1 MAKEDLIDQHVSV
14 KQCKMAVD
22 ALLKH
27 VTKVQEKQQEFEL
40 LGGREQHVWL
50 TIAVKQMQPEKK
62 LKPHRIPIVHPL
74 VDPRT
79 SSICLITKDPQREYK
94 DLLEKKGVKFVSRV
108 VGIEKLKGKFK
119 PFEARRLLLKENDLF
134 LADAR
139 VIPLLPGLLGKKFF
153 DAKKQP
159 IPVDLTKKDL
169 KAELEKAISSTYFH
183 QNQGTCASIKVGTLS
198 QTPAQIIANIK
209 SALPAVVK
217 VIKDGW
223 NNVQNLHIK
232 TSSSASLPIWTCDL
246 GSGEGGRWDG
256 LDADVEMSGSD
267 SEEQSEEEADEDMED
282 AEEKVELKT
291 GKKGKKRVAE
301 DKEEEEKPKKK
312 ARVKG
317 TSEKVVEKVT
327 DKSKTSKA
335 DDATPAPAT
344 ATPANPKSRKSAKES
359 KDASETSVPLPP
371 TPTSAIK
378 ATQAP
383 PEDVSGKKKK
393 RKHQTN
399 EDAVPASSVVSPAKP
414 SPTDTPSTPAAA
426 ADATQ
431 DAERSTKKKRRKSQA
446 NVDATPQAI
455 VPSTDAATTEV
466 SSKKK
471 RKSTVADVTG
481 VPSAEIPTPS
491 KDTSQAQPPVTP
503 TPSKKKKARASA
515 VDFFEGDRSENVD
528 TAATPAQS
536 KGAAAPPNTPA
547 DGLVGATP
555 ATASKK
561 RRKSKGGVEATPV
574 SAAIG
579 KLVDQAETA
588 GDATTTPSSKD
599 NEENTPAKVKKPRH
613 RKRASLAAAEQA
625 VVEATPAKSSQTV
638 SVETPAPAVEGDA
651 EKKKEK
657 RKKRKS
663 AVVAE
668 DQDESSEKPA
678 TSVPSTPSVTVEQVK
693 QKKSTTAIEKKKE
706 KVGKAKKSG
715 GESAKEALIGKKG
728 LQH

>member
-267 SEEQSEEEADEDMED
+267 SEEQSEEEADEDMDD
-282 AEEKVELKT
+282 AEEKIELKT

-317 TSEKVVEKVT
+317 TSEKV
-327 DKSKTSKA
+327 
-335 DDATPAPAT
+335 
-344 ATPANPKSRKSAKES
+344 
-359 KDASETSVPLPP
+359 
-371 TPTSAIK
+371 
-378 ATQAP
+378 
-383 PEDVSGKKKK
+383 
-393 RKHQTN
+393 
-399 EDAVPASSVVSPAKP
+399 
-414 SPTDTPSTPAAA
+414 
-426 ADATQ
+426 
-431 DAERSTKKKRRKSQA
+431 
-446 NVDATPQAI
+446 
-455 VPSTDAATTEV
+455 
-466 SSKKK
+466 
-471 RKSTVADVTG
+471 
-481 VPSAEIPTPS
+481 
-491 KDTSQAQPPVTP
+491 AQPPVTP
-503 TPSKKKKARASA
+503 TPSKKKKA
-515 VDFFEGDRSENVD
+515 
-528 TAATPAQS
+528 
-536 KGAAAPPNTPA
+536 
-547 DGLVGATP
+547 
-555 ATASKK
+555 
-561 RRKSKGGVEATPV
+561 
-574 SAAIG
+574 
-579 KLVDQAETA
+579 
-588 GDATTTPSSKD
+588 
-599 NEENTPAKVKKPRH
+599 H
-613 RKRASLAAAEQA
+613 
-625 VVEATPAKSSQTV
+625 
-638 SVETPAPAVEGDA
+638 
-651 EKKKEK
+651 
-657 RKKRKS
+657 
-663 AVVAE
+663 
-668 DQDESSEKPA
+668 ESSEKPA
-678 TSVPSTPSVTVEQVK
+678 TSVRSTPSVTVEQVK